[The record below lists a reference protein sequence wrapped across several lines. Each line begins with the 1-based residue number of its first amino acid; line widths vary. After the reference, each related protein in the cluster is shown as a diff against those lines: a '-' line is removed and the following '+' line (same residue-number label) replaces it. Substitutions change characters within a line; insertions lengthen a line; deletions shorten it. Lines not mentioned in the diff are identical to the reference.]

1 MEVQTSLWDTN
12 FNILD
17 VYYGAEIIM
26 LKLTVTRSFKLIE
39 GKEEQNKIMA
49 HLWGQIWTLLYP

>member
-12 FNILD
+12 FNFLD
-17 VYYGAEIIM
+17 VYYGAEIII